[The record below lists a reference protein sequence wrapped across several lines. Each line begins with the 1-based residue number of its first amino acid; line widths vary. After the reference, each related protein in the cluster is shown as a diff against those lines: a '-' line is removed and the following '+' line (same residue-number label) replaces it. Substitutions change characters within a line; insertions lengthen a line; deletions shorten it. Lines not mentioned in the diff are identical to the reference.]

1 MTKQEM
7 IENISNENNGI
18 VRLAEAT
25 EAGISRQYCL
35 EYLKNKGYE
44 KLARGIY
51 LSPDAWGDDFY
62 VIHQKYQ
69 KAVFSHETALYLLE
83 MADRE
88 PVKYT
93 VTLPHGYKVD
103 VLTKSGITVYTSI
116 AERYQVGIRQ
126 ILTPGEHMVTCY
138 DAERTICD
146 IFRSE
151 IDAQDKQAAVKEYLR
166 ENKNIPKLMEYAKIF
181 KVDKK
186 IKQYL
191 EALL

>member
-51 LSPDAWGDDFY
+51 LSPDAWGDDSY
-62 VIHQKYQ
+62 VIHLKYQ

-88 PVKYT
+88 PVKHT

-126 ILTPGEHMVTCY
+126 ILTPGGHKVTCY

-151 IDAQDKQAAVKEYLR
+151 IDLQDKQVAVKEYLK

>member
-1 MTKQEM
+1 MTKQKI
-7 IENISNENNGI
+7 IEDISNKNNGT
-18 VRLAEAT
+18 VRLAELI

-35 EYLKNKGYE
+35 EYLKNKEYE
-44 KLARGIY
+44 KIARGIY

-62 VIHQKYQ
+62 VIHLKYH

-83 MADRE
+83 LADRE

-103 VLTKSGITVYTSI
+103 VLTKSGIMVYTLI

-126 ILTPGEHMVTCY
+126 ILTPGGHMVPCY

-146 IFRSE
+146 VFRSE
-151 IDAQDKQAAVKEYLR
+151 IDAQDKQVAVKEYLK

-181 KVDKK
+181 RVDKK